1 MIVRYVDKE
10 LEDTERDRH
19 LNGLIDVVFP
29 SEFTVHG
36 PFSGGCVSTTLS
48 GFRIASWTTLEKTDH

>member
-1 MIVRYVDKE
+1 MIVRYVDRE
-10 LEDTERDRH
+10 LENAERDRH

-36 PFSGGCVSTTLS
+36 PFSGEYVNTTLS
-48 GFRIASWTTLEKTDH
+48 IFRVAYTLEKTDH

>member
-1 MIVRYVDKE
+1 MTVRYVDGE
-10 LEDTERDRH
+10 WGNAERNRH

-36 PFSGGCVSTTLS
+36 PFSGEYVNTTLS
-48 GFRIASWTTLEKTDH
+48 IFRVAYTLEKTDH

>member
-1 MIVRYVDKE
+1 MIVRYVDRE
-10 LEDTERDRH
+10 LKNAERDRH

-48 GFRIASWTTLEKTDH
+48 GFKVASTLEKPDH